1 MKDGST
7 STKSDEKFATTK
19 GDTMK
24 QVKSFYC
31 KRCLK
36 VFKTKRGLTT
46 HHRKCLIPIK
56 SESFFRVDA
65 DERGKSY
72 DTSYKVLPPSQPLL
86 SEPLSSELLS
96 SEQEAVYFE
105 EEMKEVEQ
113 DIEKISQ
120 SSDGVKKVDFDKRS
134 NTANL
139 PSYERMLAIP
149 MKIWTIIGPEFI
161 KVVESS
167 YNEVIKW
174 RKNIFKIP
182 SGRSSKDLVN
192 ELTYWLDQYNRETEF
207 HGVALKVFMLLPSLL
222 LQKPSKN
229 SKGPFSQVRRKIE
242 SVERR

>member
-1 MKDGST
+1 
-7 STKSDEKFATTK
+7 
-19 GDTMK
+19 
-24 QVKSFYC
+24 
-31 KRCLK
+31 
-36 VFKTKRGLTT
+36 
-46 HHRKCLIPIK
+46 
-56 SESFFRVDA
+56 
-65 DERGKSY
+65 
-72 DTSYKVLPPSQPLL
+72 
-86 SEPLSSELLS
+86 
-96 SEQEAVYFE
+96 
-105 EEMKEVEQ
+105 MKEVEQ

-149 MKIWTIIGPEFI
+149 MKIWTITGSEFI
-161 KVVESS
+161 TVVEIS
-167 YNEVIKW
+167 YEVIKW

-229 SKGPFSQVRRKIE
+229 SKAKDHLVKLGERLNLWKEGKLNELLREGRTIQKRLLSTKQRSKEDSKNFHQVN
-242 SVERR
+242 V